1 MKLTGKQLLALKYY
15 EGDVSGKD
23 PFWGDPKAYVTIN
36 SLFFDGAGTEQRRA
50 AEKKYLNPAIIEDPE
65 RLMDLC
71 RNLLSAFHTPD
82 LRQPRISY
90 RVERYADYLE
100 MKAHGC
106 TVSFT
111 STSTG
116 GFLSSYGD
124 RIGIALIEFEIP
136 AGIPCF
142 PFAEMLKE
150 EYKKTEEQEIL
161 LPPGLALEI
170 REIPLQA
177 EDTQI
182 HDAKG
187 NPPLVKAHIR
197 VAGYAQIPGSAD
209 ESKIPDTES
218 VNAGIRLYQALNTGT
233 VPSVQDTEKY
243 IAWKKNLRNYLLEE
257 FRKGSGV

>member
-1 MKLTGKQLLALKYY
+1 ML
-15 EGDVSGKD
+15 
-23 PFWGDPKAYVTIN
+23 
-36 SLFFDGAGTEQRRA
+36 
-50 AEKKYLNPAIIEDPE
+50 
-65 RLMDLC
+65 
-71 RNLLSAFHTPD
+71 
-82 LRQPRISY
+82 
-90 RVERYADYLE
+90 
-100 MKAHGC
+100 KAHGC

-116 GFLSSYGD
+116 GFLRSYGD

-182 HDAKG
+182 HDAEG
-187 NPPLVKAHIR
+187 NPPLVNAHIR
-197 VAGYAQIPGSAD
+197 IAGYAQITGSAD
-209 ESKIPDTES
+209 ETKIPDTES
-218 VNAGIRLYQALNTGT
+218 INAGIRLYQAFNTGT

-243 IAWKKNLRNYLLEE
+243 IAWKKNLRNCLLEE